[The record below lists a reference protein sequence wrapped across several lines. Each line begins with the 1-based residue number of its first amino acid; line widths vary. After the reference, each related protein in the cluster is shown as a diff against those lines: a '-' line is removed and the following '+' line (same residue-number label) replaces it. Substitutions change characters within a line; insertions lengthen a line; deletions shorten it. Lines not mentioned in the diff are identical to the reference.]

1 MAIKY
6 SQEQIEILPIGT
18 WGFID
23 GNRLID
29 EKSWKKNFPQ
39 GIFGKIVEHEV
50 NRNIL
55 YKGTYYMVRVY
66 VGADRRKNGNWKH
79 QRVHPKYFQKL

>member
-1 MAIKY
+1 MRKK
-6 SQEQIEILPIGT
+6 EILPIGT
-18 WGFID
+18 WGFIN

-29 EKSWKKNFPQ
+29 EKSWKRNFPQ

-55 YKGTYYMVRVY
+55 YKGTYYIVRVY
-66 VGADRRKNGNWKH
+66 VGSARRKNGCWKH
-79 QRVHPKYFQKL
+79 QRVHPKYFQKW